1 MLRAS
6 PNQVVAG
13 TQGPANW
20 AWPPAGCPRP
30 PRRPAPSGA
39 RAGEGGGLAGQR
51 RRVGP
56 RATAPSLRGDAL
68 QPERLGAGVR
78 AGGAGGMLPFGRQPP
93 ARGSEHPPVTTQPPF
108 YLLGNCG

>member
-20 AWPPAGCPRP
+20 VWPPAGCLSP
-30 PRRPAPSGA
+30 PRRPAPSCA
-39 RAGEGGGLAGQR
+39 RAGGLAGQR

-56 RATAPSLRGDAL
+56 PATAPSEAMRSRQSDWAPVCVLA
-68 QPERLGAGVR
+68 
-78 AGGAGGMLPFGRQPP
+78 GAGGMLQFGRKTP
-93 ARGSEHPPVTTQPPF
+93 E
-108 YLLGNCG
+108 